1 MSQSK
6 NKKVI
11 KTMKELRETLTEN
24 TDEIIAIGGSGSMIA
39 ALIYMSI
46 IGMIDPIVA
55 LIPPLMLI
63 MTHFFAKKKNEE

>member
-1 MSQSK
+1 MTK
-6 NKKVI
+6 L
-11 KTMKELRETLTEN
+11 ELLSELLTKN
-24 TDEIIAIGGSGSMIA
+24 TDEIIAIGGSGSMIV

-63 MTHFFAKKKNEE
+63 MTHYFAKKKNGE

>member
-1 MSQSK
+1 M
-6 NKKVI
+6 KVS
-11 KTMKELRETLTEN
+11 ELLTGFSELLTNN

-46 IGMIDPIVA
+46 LGMVDPIVA

-63 MTHFFAKKKNEE
+63 MTHFFAKKKSGE